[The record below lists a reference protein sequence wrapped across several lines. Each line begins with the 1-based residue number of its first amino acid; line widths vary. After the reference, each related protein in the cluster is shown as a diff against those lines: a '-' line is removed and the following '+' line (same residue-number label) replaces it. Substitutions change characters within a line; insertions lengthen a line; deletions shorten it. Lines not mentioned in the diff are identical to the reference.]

1 MGMKEEHVSDME
13 ERDDLVEWME
23 DAKISRRRLLKTG
36 GALLGAA
43 AAGPLIYTTEVS
55 YAESLIRGNKSN
67 LPYHANT
74 NVKGS
79 VLFWHHWSSPLRHGA
94 IRTAIRQFNKYYKG
108 IHVSDVPFVF
118 PDDQSKV
125 LAAVAAGKGMPDVFV
140 TDRPKMWNYGGVHH
154 AFDPLTSLAK
164 RDHITGKEFWPFTW
178 YESTYKGQ
186 VYALPYETDCRVI
199 YWNRA
204 MFIDAGL
211 NSNKGPATWGD
222 LSSLAN
228 KLDHKSGGQY
238 DVVTFDPLWGGD
250 LTSWPWTNRADFQNK
265 KQYPTL
271 NTSRMIQTADWMK
284 SWNDR
289 YGQANLNAIAS
300 QQTGGKDQFGLGH
313 AATIVD
319 IPSRQSQMNFYGV
332 SFTTKKGDKPFPY
345 WGVGLVPHNAGG
357 KSYSFSGGFSLS
369 MPHNG
374 HRSKGTTDAAWEF
387 IKFMAFVGQRTWA
400 QLTFAIPTVPSIAK
414 NDPILSAQP
423 HWNVFMKAMALGHA
437 GDRNFYDLLFPG
449 DVVLTAQNDILN
461 GKSSAKD
468 ALNAAQSQAL
478 TNMKRNGGP

>member
-1 MGMKEEHVSDME
+1 MDALEHQDHRAAEAVIAGDDGIDRACAAIEGLSTHVITLQQPAV
-13 ERDDLVEWME
+13 RD
-23 DAKISRRRLLKTG
+23 
-36 GALLGAA
+36 
-43 AAGPLIYTTEVS
+43 
-55 YAESLIRGNKSN
+55 
-67 LPYHANT
+67 
-74 NVKGS
+74 
-79 VLFWHHWSSPLRHGA
+79 LR
-94 IRTAIRQFNKYYKG
+94 T
-108 IHVSDVPFVF
+108 
-118 PDDQSKV
+118 V
-125 LAAVAAGKGMPDVFV
+125 LAAWAVAEDLERIGDYAEGIAQLVLRLPHPPDGAVL
-140 TDRPKMWNYGGVHH
+140 GE
-154 AFDPLTSLAK
+154 LA
-164 RDHITGKEFWPFTW
+164 
-178 YESTYKGQ
+178 
-186 VYALPYETDCRVI
+186 
-199 YWNRA
+199 
-204 MFIDAGL
+204 
-211 NSNKGPATWGD
+211 
-222 LSSLAN
+222 SLAN

-271 NTSRMIQTADWMK
+271 NTSRMIQSADWMK
-284 SWNDR
+284 GWNDR
-289 YGQANLNAIAS
+289 YGQANLNAIAL